1 MLVRWMYK
9 NGSTPLIEGA
19 GILMAREEGEDKY
32 IIRSFADKHFV
43 LGIRYTNHI
52 DLYAFSQYET
62 EVLPTL
68 AYAYWKNQFPNVIT
82 KKTALKKKDRLFE

>member
-1 MLVRWMYK
+1 MLIRWIYK
-9 NGSTPLIEGA
+9 SGSTAVVEGT
-19 GILMAREEGEDKY
+19 GNLLAREETAEKY
-32 IIRSFADKHFV
+32 VVRSFDDKHFV

-68 AYAYWKNQFPNVIT
+68 AFAFWKQQFPNVEIVKPV
-82 KKTALKKKDRLFE
+82 KKQKAPE

>member
-1 MLVRWMYK
+1 MYK
-9 NGSTPLIEGA
+9 NGSTALIEGA
-19 GILMAREEGEDKY
+19 GTLMAREEGEEKY
-32 IIRSFADKHFV
+32 VIRSFDDKHFV

-68 AYAYWKNQFPNVIT
+68 AYAYWKHQFPNVVT
-82 KKTALKKKDRLFE
+82 EKPAPKKKDRVFE